1 MIDLLALWATPIVQA
16 ILAVSMLLVAVLCIR
31 LDRRLSA
38 LRAGSDGVAATAA
51 ELAGAVARAEAA
63 VQALKA
69 ATGQANAELERQIE
83 EARAAGEALKFLTTA
98 ARAAEPGARS
108 GVQPASGYR
117 QPAPG
122 SGPHP
127 ATMEPRA
134 EIRTELDERA
144 GSGLRLSDAE
154 RAARQAA
161 RWRGLR

>member
-1 MIDLLALWATPIVQA
+1 MMDLLALWATPLVQA
-16 ILAVSMLLVAVLCIR
+16 ILAACMVLVAVLCIR

-63 VQALKA
+63 VLALKA

-83 EARAAGEALKFLTTA
+83 DARAAGEALKFLTTA

-108 GVQPASGYR
+108 GVL
-117 QPAPG
+117 
-122 SGPHP
+122 
-127 ATMEPRA
+127 PRA
-134 EIRTELDERA
+134 PSQSYTPPPSLTPTGDAGMETAGRAPELRM
-144 GSGLRLSDAE
+144 SDAE